1 MQAAINPALAAAMT
15 LERAAQVGEFN
26 PVTPQGTP
34 TVAAQLMQRATPPSV
49 PQIAQQA
56 GLAGQ
61 IEAMRMQDAQKALM
75 NAAMQQRPEQVG
87 IAPMAGAVQM
97 AEGGIAGYAVAGLA
111 EDEDMIVEPSEGGGE
126 MVVEPAAPGAA
137 VAPAVPAVPARP
149 EAGLEGLAQSSAP
162 AIAEVRRIAAELAK
176 MPVTADPRKAMEAGI
191 ARRQVANEFARAT
204 GNDPEMVANQIKQME
219 DFYRRRDE
227 QLAGRFRE
235 IEGRKER
242 ESLAQYMMNFQQM
255 KGRPLGEGL
264 VSASRGLAAFQGG
277 LDRQMR
283 EIEDLR
289 LQAEGLKMERVN
301 TLKAQKYN
309 TDMGFLGEA
318 MKDQQRLID
327 NDRNLKKTEY
337 DLAKKVAE
345 LHSAEARVS
354 AREEG
359 LTERAEEREN
369 TVRRGQDMRRAL
381 GLASGS
387 GKAPRVQSRFI
398 GGNGNIFLIMSD
410 GSPPRDTGVR
420 ASDFNNRISRLVIDL
435 GKQKPEF
442 SDLKPE
448 EQRNIAAELLTGMK
462 DAAKPPAP
470 SPAPAASPAP
480 SVTPSAAPVG
490 TRENPIK
497 L

>member
-56 GLAGQ
+56 GIAGQ

-75 NAAMQQRPEQVG
+75 NAAMQQRPEAVG
-87 IAPMAGAVQM
+87 IAPMAGQM
-97 AEGGIAGYAVAGLA
+97 RMPEGGVVGYARAGLA
-111 EDEDMIVEPSEGGGE
+111 EDKDMIVEPSEGGGE

-137 VAPAVPAVPARP
+137 VAPAVPARP

-191 ARRQVANEFARAT
+191 ARKQVANEFARAT

-227 QLAGRFRE
+227 QLASRFRE

-327 NDRNLKKTEY
+327 NDRALKKTEY
-337 DLAKKVAE
+337 DLARKVAE
-345 LHSAEARVS
+345 LHSAEARVA

-359 LTERAEEREN
+359 LTERAEEREK
-369 TVRRGQDMRRAL
+369 TVRRGQDIRRRLNLETAD
-381 GLASGS
+381 
-387 GKAPRVQSRFI
+387 KAPRVQSKII
-398 GGNGNIFLIMSD
+398 GENGNVYLIMSD
-410 GSPPRDTGVR
+410 RSTVDTGIKS
-420 ASDFNNRISRLVIDL
+420 ADYNNRIARLVTEL
-435 GKQKPEF
+435 GKKDPEF
-442 SDLKPE
+442 NDLSI
-448 EQRNIAAELLTGMK
+448 EQRRNIAAEVLTGK
-462 DAAKPPAP
+462 KPSATPTP
-470 SPAPAASPAP
+470 LPPPAASPAP
-480 SVTPSAAPVG
+480 SVTPGAAPLG

-497 L
+497 IG

>member
-56 GLAGQ
+56 GIAGQ

-126 MVVEPAAPGAA
+126 MVVEPAAPGA
-137 VAPAVPAVPARP
+137 PAVRAVPARP

-227 QLAGRFRE
+227 QLASRFRE

-337 DLAKKVAE
+337 DLARKIAE
-345 LHSAEARVS
+345 LHSAEARVA

-359 LTERAEEREN
+359 MTERAEEREK
-369 TVRRGQDMRRAL
+369 TVRRGQDIRRRL
-381 GLASGS
+381 NLDTS
-387 GKAPRVQSRFI
+387 GKAPRVQSKII
-398 GGNGNIFLIMSD
+398 GENGNVILIMSD
-410 GSPPRDTGVR
+410 GSNRDTGIKS
-420 ASDFNNRISRLVIDL
+420 ADYNKSIARIVSDL
-435 GKQKPEF
+435 GKRDPEF
-442 SDLKPE
+442 NDLSIEERRKIADEILSGKKPS
-448 EQRNIAAELLTGMK
+448 AAPTPL
-462 DAAKPPAP
+462 PP
-470 SPAPAASPAP
+470 PAASPAP
-480 SVTPSAAPVG
+480 SVTPGAAPVG

>member
-56 GLAGQ
+56 GIAGQ

-126 MVVEPAAPGAA
+126 MVVEPAAPG
-137 VAPAVPAVPARP
+137 APAVPAVPARP

-227 QLAGRFRE
+227 QLASRFRE

-337 DLAKKVAE
+337 DLARKIAE
-345 LHSAEARVS
+345 LHSAEARVA

-359 LTERAEEREN
+359 MTERAEEREK
-369 TVRRGQDMRRAL
+369 TVRRGQDIRRRL
-381 GLASGS
+381 NLDTS
-387 GKAPRVQSRFI
+387 GKAPRVQSKII
-398 GGNGNIFLIMSD
+398 GENGNVILIMSD
-410 GSPPRDTGVR
+410 GSNRDTGIKS
-420 ASDFNNRISRLVIDL
+420 ADYNKSIARIVSDL
-435 GKQKPEF
+435 GKRDPEF
-442 SDLKPE
+442 NDLSIEERRKIADEILSGKKPS
-448 EQRNIAAELLTGMK
+448 AAPTPL
-462 DAAKPPAP
+462 PP
-470 SPAPAASPAP
+470 PAASPAP
-480 SVTPSAAPVG
+480 SVTPGAAPVG

>member
-137 VAPAVPAVPARP
+137 VAPAVPARP

-345 LHSAEARVS
+345 LHSAEARVA

-359 LTERAEEREN
+359 MTERAEEREK
-369 TVRRGQDMRRAL
+369 TTRRGQDIRRRL
-381 GLASGS
+381 NLETS
-387 GKAPRVQSRFI
+387 GKAPRVQSKII
-398 GGNGNIFLIMSD
+398 GENGNVILIMSD
-410 GSPPRDTGVR
+410 GSNRDTGIKS
-420 ASDFNNRISRLVIDL
+420 ADYNKSIARIVSDL
-435 GKQKPEF
+435 GKRDPEF
-442 SDLKPE
+442 NDLSIEERRKIADEILSGKKPS
-448 EQRNIAAELLTGMK
+448 ATPTPL
-462 DAAKPPAP
+462 PP
-470 SPAPAASPAP
+470 PAASPAP
-480 SVTPSAAPVG
+480 SVTPGAAPIG

>member
-56 GLAGQ
+56 GIAGQ

-111 EDEDMIVEPSEGGGE
+111 EDKNMIVEPSEGGGE

-137 VAPAVPAVPARP
+137 VAPAVPARP

-227 QLAGRFRE
+227 QLASRFKE

-327 NDRNLKKTEY
+327 NDRALKKTEY
-337 DLAKKVAE
+337 DLARKVAE
-345 LHSAEARVS
+345 LHSAEARVA

-359 LTERAEEREN
+359 MTERAEGREE
-369 TVRRGQDMRRAL
+369 TIRRGQDIRRQL
-381 GLASGS
+381 GLIRPGTSGREPLVRKVES
-387 GKAPRVQSRFI
+387 DSE
-398 GGNGNIFLIMSD
+398 GNAIAVMSD
-410 GSPPRDTGVR
+410 GTSKPLGYKSSEHERRIGQMQQKLLKDGPPGYKKMSYEDQR
-420 ASDFNNRISRLVIDL
+420 RIATDYIV
-435 GKQKPEF
+435 GKQSAPVPE
-442 SDLKPE
+442 
-448 EQRNIAAELLTGMK
+448 
-462 DAAKPPAP
+462 P
-470 SPAPAASPAP
+470 SPAPA
-480 SVTPSAAPVG
+480 PSASSPRG

-497 L
+497 LD

>member
-126 MVVEPAAPGAA
+126 MVVEPAAPGA
-137 VAPAVPAVPARP
+137 PAVRAVPARP

-162 AIAEVRRIAAELAK
+162 AIADMRKVFAELAQ
-176 MPVTADPRKAMEAGI
+176 MPVNADPRKAMEAGI
-191 ARRQVANEFARAT
+191 ARRQIANEFARAT

-227 QLAGRFRE
+227 QLASRFRE

-327 NDRNLKKTEY
+327 NDRALKRTEY
-337 DLAKKVAE
+337 DLTKKVAE
-345 LHSAEARVS
+345 LHSAEARVA

-359 LTERAEEREN
+359 LTERAEEREK
-369 TVRRGQDMRRAL
+369 TVRRGQDIRRRL
-381 GLASGS
+381 NLDTS
-387 GKAPRVQSRFI
+387 GKAPRVQSKII
-398 GGNGNIFLIMSD
+398 GENGNVILIMSD
-410 GSPPRDTGVR
+410 GSNRDTGIKS
-420 ASDFNNRISRLVIDL
+420 ADYNKSIARIVSDL
-435 GKQKPEF
+435 GKRDPEF
-442 SDLKPE
+442 NDLSIEERRKIADEILSGKKPS
-448 EQRNIAAELLTGMK
+448 AAPTPL
-462 DAAKPPAP
+462 PP
-470 SPAPAASPAP
+470 PAASPAP
-480 SVTPSAAPVG
+480 SVTPGAAPVG
-490 TRENPIK
+490 TRENPNK